1 MINNF
6 FKNKNRGYTMVEFIF
21 YATLLAVVSI
31 VVINSMI
38 IMTKS
43 FKKTAVQNEL
53 VQSGSIME
61 RIAREV
67 RQAYGINSISAS
79 NLKLDSKDINGVNK
93 IVEFLLSGNNIQL
106 LEDNVLTGNL
116 NTPSIIVTALTFT
129 QITTTRG
136 KAVKIFLTLH
146 SSNDILNTNQ
156 DFYDTVV
163 LRGDY

>member
-1 MINNF
+1 MTQNF
-6 FKNKNRGYTMVEFIF
+6 LKNKIRGYSAIELIF
-21 YATLLAVVSI
+21 YVTLLTIISI
-31 VVINSMI
+31 VVINAMV

-67 RQAYGINSISAS
+67 RQAYSINNISAS
-79 NLKLDSKDINGVNK
+79 NLKLDSKNINGTNK
-93 IVEFLLSGNNIQL
+93 TVEFLLSGNNIQI

-116 NTPSIIVTALTFT
+116 NTPSIVVTALSFT
-129 QITTTRG
+129 QITTVKG
-136 KAVKIFLTLH
+136 KAVKISLTLH
-146 SSNDILNTNQ
+146 SSNDVSNSQ